1 MSHSPL
7 RLSLKTWFAM
17 CHCPRWKILC
27 NFVFFWQLDMSVC
40 IFFNPTVKCW
50 HTYSLLWM
58 LTVYS
63 TLDIHRQIKK
73 NIPISP
79 SNIYK
84 IEIQKTGREREER
97 RGRRRRRRTKKRRLC
112 CCPPLFSIPS
122 LSSKDSRF
130 SPLNIFY
137 PRFIT
142 CPTLSVSQ
150 FDVVLIAATSG
161 RASPWIWAA
170 QRRNFRVFESSEGFR
185 LFRGSE
191 GARIRGISAIIRE

>member
-1 MSHSPL
+1 MVKN
-7 RLSLKTWFAM
+7 SLG
-17 CHCPRWKILC
+17 
-27 NFVFFWQLDMSVC
+27 NFVFWQLDMSVC
-40 IFFNPTVKCW
+40 IFFNLTVKCW

-58 LTVYS
+58 LTVYRYS
-63 TLDIHRQIKK
+63 RYPPSDKK
-73 NIPISP
+73 TIPISP

-97 RGRRRRRRTKKRRLC
+97 RGRRRRTKKRRLC

-122 LSSKDSRF
+122 LPSKDSRF

-137 PRFIT
+137 LRFIT
-142 CPTLSVSQ
+142 FPTLSVSQ